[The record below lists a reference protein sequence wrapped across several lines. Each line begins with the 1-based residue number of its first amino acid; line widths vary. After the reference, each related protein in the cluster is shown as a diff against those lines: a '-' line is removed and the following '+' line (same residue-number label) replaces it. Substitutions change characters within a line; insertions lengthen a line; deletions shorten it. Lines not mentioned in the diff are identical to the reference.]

1 MSIRMIRISSSI
13 FLVLMV
19 CGAIDGGPSARAD
32 DVYLTR
38 IKPLLRE
45 RCYSCHGALK
55 QEAGLRLDTVDLM
68 LQGGDA
74 GPVVVSGSADESELL
89 ARVSTDEPF
98 DRMPPEHEGE
108 LFTDEQVV
116 LLRDW
121 ILAGAPAPPDEAPER
136 DPAEHWAFQA
146 IVRPPVPEVE
156 GATNPI
162 DAFIARKQDDL
173 GLVPQGEADRLLLL
187 RRLSI
192 DLIGLPP
199 TLEEIDEAQ
208 RDPSP
213 EWYDRTVD
221 RLLDDPRHGERWARH
236 WMDIWRYSDWWGL
249 GEQLRNSQPHI
260 WHWRDWIVESLNADL
275 PYDEMVRS
283 MLAADELYPND
294 LDRLRAS
301 GFLARNYFL
310 FNRHQW
316 MDETVEHVS
325 KAFLGLTTNCAKCHD
340 HKYDPISQADYYR
353 LRAFFEPYHVRLD
366 VRPGEADL
374 ARDGIPRAFDGLLEA
389 PTYRFI
395 RGEESN
401 PDTSTPLSPNLPEVL
416 RFKPLEIEPVDLPV
430 AAWKPERR
438 PWVAEAYRLAAVAT
452 LKAAEDRLATARA
465 SFDASCQDDAGTA
478 EASPGDP
485 STPDAASE
493 EARLALLVAERS
505 RDAAEAELRSVE
517 LRIAALQTSW
527 ERDDRSEA
535 EGAEAVALAEQA
547 LSSAR
552 EAARAEREAKAA
564 QARLTLAEAEL
575 QLSRAAEA
583 DRDGAG
589 KAVETARTALDEA
602 IKATEE
608 PGDQFTPLIGARW
621 TPTRFLNSGQ
631 DDPTVAFPP
640 QSTGRRKALADWI
653 TDPRNPLTARVAVN
667 HVWTRHFGTPLVP
680 TVFDFGRNGQ
690 PPTHPELLDWLAA
703 ELIEHDWSLKHL
715 HRLIV
720 RSAAYRRSSSMADAE
735 ENLAI
740 DPDNRFLWRRTPI
753 RIESQAVR
761 DTVLSLAGTLDPS
774 FGGPPVPRAAQ
785 EESNRRSLYFFH
797 SNNERNLF
805 LTMFDE
811 ALVKECYR
819 RQQSIVPQQALAL
832 SNSRL
837 VLDASPLVVA
847 RITDA
852 MTAQGHEADDDE
864 AFLRLAFVLVLGSE
878 PSATEAAAGLRAL
891 DDWYHLSEASKGE
904 DSGVFAREQLIWVLL
919 NHNDFVTLR

>member
-1 MSIRMIRISSSI
+1 MRVAAVRISQWLLLL
-13 FLVLMV
+13 LVAW
-19 CGAIDGGPSARAD
+19 GAFGPGRSAWGD
-32 DVYLTR
+32 DTYPTR

-68 LQGGDA
+68 LRGGDA
-74 GPVVVSGSADESELL
+74 GPVVVAGSADESELL
-89 ARVSTDEPF
+89 ARVSTADPF

-108 LFTDEQVV
+108 LFTAEQVA

-121 ILAGAPAPPDEAPER
+121 IAAGAPAPPDEAPER

-146 IVRPPVPEVE
+146 IVRPPVPMIE
-156 GATNPI
+156 GAANPI
-162 DAFIARKQDDL
+162 DAFIARKHAEL

-199 TLEEIDEAQ
+199 TLEEIADTQGDA
-208 RDPSP
+208 SP
-213 EWYDRTVD
+213 DWYDRAVD

-260 WHWRDWIVESLNADL
+260 WHWRDWIVEALNADL

-353 LRAFFEPYHVRLD
+353 MRAFFEPYHVRLD
-366 VRPGEADL
+366 VVPGEADL
-374 ARDGIPRAFDGLLEA
+374 GRDGIPRAFDGVPET
-389 PTYRFI
+389 PTYLFI
-395 RGEESN
+395 RGEERNPATSN
-401 PDTSTPLSPNLPEVL
+401 PLVPDLPEIL
-416 RFKPLEIEPVDLPV
+416 RFKPLEIEPVVLPV
-430 AAWKPERR
+430 EAWQPERR
-438 PWVAEAYRLAAVAT
+438 PWVAEAYRRAALET
-452 LKAAEDRLATARA
+452 LEAAEAKLADARGA
-465 SFDASCQDDAGTA
+465 IDATCRDGA
-478 EASPGDP
+478 
-485 STPDAASE
+485 DAAGPDETTE
-493 EARLALLVAERS
+493 EARLTLLVTERN
-505 RDAAEAELRSVE
+505 RDAAEAELRSIE
-517 LRIAALQTSW
+517 RRIAAMQAAW
-527 ERDDRSEA
+527 DRDDQTDVEEA
-535 EGAEAVALAEQA
+535 DALAERA
-547 LSSAR
+547 VAAAR
-552 EAARAEREAKAA
+552 EAARAEREAKVA
-564 QARLTLAEAEL
+564 QARLALAEAEL
-575 QLSRAAEA
+575 KLARAAEG
-583 DRDGAG
+583 DREAAG
-589 KAVETARTALDEA
+589 KAVESARAALDEA
-602 IKATEE
+602 VKGAEE
-608 PGDQFTPLIGARW
+608 PGDRFTPLVGAKW

-631 DDPTVAFPP
+631 DDPAIPFLP
-640 QSTGRRKALADWI
+640 QSTGRRSALADWI
-653 TDPRNPLTARVAVN
+653 TDARNPLTARVAVN

-690 PPTHPELLDWLAA
+690 PPTHPDLLDWLAA

-720 RSAAYRRSSSMADAE
+720 RSDAYRRSSGMADAE
-735 ENLAI
+735 GNLAI
-740 DPDNRFLWRRTPI
+740 DPDNRFLWRRDPI

-761 DTVLSLAGTLDPS
+761 DAVLSLAGTLDPGL
-774 FGGPPVPRAAQ
+774 GGPPVPKAEQ
-785 EESNRRSLYFFH
+785 EGSARRSLYFFH
-797 SNNERNLF
+797 SNNERNRF

-819 RQQSIVPQQALAL
+819 RAQSIVPQQALAL
-832 SNSRL
+832 SNSHL
-837 VLDASPLVVA
+837 VLDASPRIAA
-847 RITDA
+847 RIAGA
-852 MTAQGHEADDDE
+852 MADQGHEADDDE
-864 AFLRLAFVLVLGSE
+864 AFLRMAFVLILGSE
-878 PSATEAAAGLRAL
+878 PSDAEAAAGLRAI
-891 DDWYHLSEASKGE
+891 DDWKALE
-904 DSGVFAREQLIWVLL
+904 DSSQDQDSLAFAREQLIWVLL
-919 NHNDFVTLR
+919 NHTDFVTLR